1 MSSSLSSSDA
11 AAAEQAL
18 RQLSSLLSDL
28 GSGLD
33 PAFVQ
38 KELALLR
45 AVGDGRGLE
54 QHLEPSYYDGFARL
68 VLGEGREGEGQE
80 GEGMGEGM
88 GVGLGVGE
96 GKESGNEQA

>member
-1 MSSSLSSSDA
+1 MSQSLSNSLSSSDA

-18 RQLSSLLSDL
+18 RQLSALLSDL

-38 KELALLR
+38 RELALLR

-54 QHLEPSYYDGFARL
+54 QHLEPSYYEGFARL
-68 VLGEGREGEGQE
+68 VLGEGEGEGVSE
-80 GEGMGEGM
+80 
-88 GVGLGVGE
+88 GE
-96 GKESGNEQA
+96 GKESGREQA